1 MESRQRLVTGG
12 AKSRHLYP
20 YAVCAGTPTGQRGQ
34 AKQVLTNVLSCWL
47 SPRGELDLDG
57 SNNFACVPRH
67 IGAEVDNCF
76 AEDPEA

>member
-1 MESRQRLVTGG
+1 MIVRDAT
-12 AKSRHLYP
+12 A
-20 YAVCAGTPTGQRGQ
+20 
-34 AKQVLTNVLSCWL
+34 
-47 SPRGELDLDG
+47 RGELDLDG